1 MQSRELVTCLLYVCG
16 YLYPCIR
23 KYTGLHLLQRKK
35 FEPPRDLK
43 PVFEEFFA
51 INNFSMYT

>member
-1 MQSRELVTCLLYVCG
+1 MQSRELVTCLLYVW
-16 YLYPCIR
+16 LPLSLHT
-23 KYTGLHLLQRKK
+23 YTVLHLLQRKK